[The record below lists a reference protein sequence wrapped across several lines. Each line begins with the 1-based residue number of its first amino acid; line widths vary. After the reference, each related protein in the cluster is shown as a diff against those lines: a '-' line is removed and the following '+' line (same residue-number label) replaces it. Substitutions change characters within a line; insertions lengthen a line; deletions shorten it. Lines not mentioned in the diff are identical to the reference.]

1 MLHFPELHHFLA
13 AFGSGQ
19 KMIKEAATWAASSR
33 RTRRRCGLNMKGL
46 WLLHASPVELIMFF
60 DSLGADG
67 VCVSSVICFSGVSCW
82 PEKWRVNFKR
92 PPVFALFFCSGVR
105 IIVHVFGIFQNFP

>member
-33 RTRRRCGLNMKGL
+33 RTRRRCGLNMKEL
-46 WLLHASPVELIMFF
+46 WLLHASPERLIGYFDNLKRESGQALPFF
-60 DSLGADG
+60 
-67 VCVSSVICFSGVSCW
+67 I
-82 PEKWRVNFKR
+82 
-92 PPVFALFFCSGVR
+92 
-105 IIVHVFGIFQNFP
+105 